1 MYQPRNH
8 LANEHKWWLWHFN
21 GDIIYAKLI
30 EEWLYHCSLQ
40 KCMIGDKKM
49 TNFSSAHTANN
60 FEFVILFQYFFLP
73 DKYS

>member
-30 EEWLYHCSLQ
+30 EEWLDHCSLQ
-40 KCMIGDKKM
+40 KYMMVDKKM
-49 TNFSSAHTANN
+49 IRKEKWCRFRKDNKGWYLDFPI
-60 FEFVILFQYFFLP
+60 V
-73 DKYS
+73 

>member
-40 KCMIGDKKM
+40 NYMIADRNDKLIV
-49 TNFSSAHTANN
+49 SSTHMA
-60 FEFVILFQYFFLP
+60 L
-73 DKYS
+73 DK

>member
-40 KCMIGDKKM
+40 KNMMVDENYVEKKNDVDVEKI
-49 TNFSSAHTANN
+49 TR
-60 FEFVILFQYFFLP
+60 VDIWIFLSCG
-73 DKYS
+73 KAF